1 MEKNG
6 KKCTLNVK
14 KKQQNKFIFVL
25 YKKNKIKETTT
36 WSNGVNC
43 KQ

>member
-14 KKQQNKFIFVL
+14 KSSKTNL
-25 YKKNKIKETTT
+25 YLFYIKNKIKETTT